1 MKKKTKV
8 AVAGLATVALVG
20 GTFAIWQ
27 ATTTVNNP
35 FSTADG
41 YGADTVEKF
50 NPADGNDWEP
60 GAEVEKEVGAVN
72 TGDYP
77 VYVRMKLDE
86 TWSRG
91 EDTFKTIKTGET
103 PADTVEDEFYN
114 SDKILNVFQKDA
126 IDGLVEEDD
135 TVVEKIGFNEDD
147 WILGRG
153 SNDVESP
160 EYDDWYY
167 YYKNPLQPGDVTE
180 NLISA
185 VKLSEDADMGQ
196 YAEKET
202 LYWIARDDDADLDA
216 RTVLKDENGD
226 YADNF
231 KSYEDISADTGNFA
245 DMELKNKTPVL
256 VEGDQKATI
265 ENYVTYL
272 QENDS
277 ETDYSVF
284 TKDGQALDENAKG
297 YADADYEL
305 TITAEFSQ
313 VNGCDWD
320 VPDSVKNAAEDGE

>member
-86 TWSRG
+86 SWSREG
-91 EDTFKTIKTGET
+91 TSFKEIGTGEMSVT
-103 PADTVEDEFYN
+103 KMDN
-114 SDKILNVFQKDA
+114 KIMNVWQHIKD
-126 IDGLVEEDD
+126 DGLVDNDD
-135 TVVEKIGFNEDD
+135 TVVEKIGFNEED

-153 SNDVESP
+153 SNDVDSP
-160 EYDDWYY
+160 EYNDWYY
-167 YYKNPLQPGDVTE
+167 YYKTPLQPGDVTE

-202 LYWIARDDDADLDA
+202 LYWIASGDDADLDA

-226 YADNF
+226 YADKF
-231 KSYEDISADTGNFA
+231 KSYADISGDTDDFA
-245 DMELKNKTPVL
+245 GMVLKDETPVL
-256 VEGDQKATI
+256 VPNNQKATI

-277 ETDYSVF
+277 EIDYSVF
-284 TKDGQALDENAKG
+284 TKDGQELNEDAKG

-313 VNGCDWD
+313 VNGCDWA